1 MSKGSTAD
9 HDMLLYVLNGTV
21 PSWASNPNVYVGLC
35 NANPTA
41 SGNQTAN
48 ETSYGGYA
56 RVAVVVGS
64 GGWTVAG
71 ATGSNTGT
79 ITFPTCTS
87 GSDTLTHIIVGT
99 SASGSGQILYFG
111 PLSAPFS
118 VSAGVQP
125 VFDPTT
131 LQITEA

>member
-1 MSKGSTAD
+1 MAKGSTTD
-9 HDMLLYVLNGTV
+9 HDFLLFALNGVT
-21 PSWASNPNVYVGLC
+21 PSWAGNANVYVGLC

-41 SGNQTAN
+41 SGNQTTN
-48 ETSYGGYA
+48 ETSYGSYA
-56 RVAVVVGS
+56 RVAVAVGS
-64 GGWTVAG
+64 GGWTVTG
-71 ATGSNTGT
+71 ATGSSAGT

-87 GSDTLTHIIVGT
+87 GSDVLTHIIVGT
-99 SASGSGQILYFG
+99 SASGTGQILYFG

-118 VSAGVQP
+118 VSAGIQP